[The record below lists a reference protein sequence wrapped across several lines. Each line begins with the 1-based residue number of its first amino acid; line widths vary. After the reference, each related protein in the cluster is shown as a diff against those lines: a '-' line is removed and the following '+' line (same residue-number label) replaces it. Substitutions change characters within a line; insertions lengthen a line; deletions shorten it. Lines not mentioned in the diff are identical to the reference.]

1 MFRAGILSDMRES
14 KEGEM
19 FLKDMDEKTL
29 HSVIN
34 FVYTSELVMVPDQSL
49 PRMIEAADKYDIP
62 DLMKLLYAKIR
73 REEYDGQVIADL
85 LMFAHGHERKDLKEV
100 IRSKI
105 KANRQILKEEKFRNT
120 MEEAHVSPTLLLDL
134 ISDLV

>member
-29 HSVIN
+29 QSLIH

-49 PRMIEAADKYDIP
+49 PRMIEASDKYDFP
-62 DLMKLLYAKIR
+62 GLMKLLYAKIR

-85 LMFAHGHERKDLKEV
+85 LMFAHGHERKELKEV
-100 IRSKI
+100 IHSNI
-105 KANRQILKEEKFRNT
+105 KANRMILKDEKFRNT
-120 MEEAHVSPTLLLDL
+120 MEEAGAPTLLMDLLSVLD
-134 ISDLV
+134 

>member
-1 MFRAGILSDMRES
+1 MFHEYLS
-14 KEGEM
+14 
-19 FLKDMDEKTL
+19 LLT
-29 HSVIN
+29 
-34 FVYTSELVMVPDQSL
+34 
-49 PRMIEAADKYDIP
+49 

-105 KANRQILKEEKFRNT
+105 KANRKILKDEKFRNT